1 MSEETRYIKQN
12 GSVHEGGQSEEIEP
26 LSEEEQI
33 ALDTII
39 EGGSVEG
46 KEGGLRVDMFEHDDP
61 DDLQCL
67 CDLPYGAQE
76 IINDE
81 IEQSDS

>member
-12 GSVHEGGQSEEIEP
+12 GSVHQRGQSEEIES
-26 LSEEEQI
+26 LSEEEQL

-39 EGGSVEG
+39 EGGSVRG

-61 DDLQCL
+61 EDLPCI
-67 CDLPYGAQE
+67 CDLPVHAQD
-76 IINDE
+76 IIMGE
-81 IEQSDS
+81 VEL

>member
-12 GSVHEGGQSEEIEP
+12 GSVQQRGQSEEIES
-26 LSEEEQI
+26 LSEEEQL

-39 EGGSVEG
+39 EGGSVRG

-61 DDLQCL
+61 EDLPCI
-67 CDLPYGAQE
+67 CDLPVHAQD
-76 IINDE
+76 IIMGE
-81 IEQSDS
+81 VEL

>member
-12 GSVHEGGQSEEIEP
+12 GSVYERGQSEEIES
-26 LSEEEQI
+26 LSEEEQL

-39 EGGSVEG
+39 EGGSVQG

-61 DDLQCL
+61 DDIPCI
-67 CDLPYGAQE
+67 CDLPAHAQDIIMGEAE
-76 IINDE
+76 I
-81 IEQSDS
+81 

>member
-12 GSVHEGGQSEEIEP
+12 GSVQQRGQSEEIES
-26 LSEEEQI
+26 LSEEEQL

-39 EGGSVEG
+39 EGGSVKG

-61 DDLQCL
+61 EDLPCI
-67 CDLPYGAQE
+67 CDLPVHAQD
-76 IINDE
+76 IIMGE
-81 IEQSDS
+81 VEL

>member
-1 MSEETRYIKQN
+1 MPEETRYIKQD
-12 GSVHEGGQSEEIEP
+12 GSVQQRGQSEEIEDS
-26 LSEEEQI
+26 LSEEELL

-61 DDLQCL
+61 DDLPCL
-67 CDLPYGAQE
+67 CDLPYAAQE
-76 IINDE
+76 LIYDE
-81 IEQSDS
+81 IEENK

>member
-12 GSVHEGGQSEEIEP
+12 GSVQQRGQSEEIEP
-26 LSEEEQI
+26 LSEEEQL

-39 EGGSVEG
+39 EGGSVQG

-61 DDLQCL
+61 DDIPCI
-67 CDLPYGAQE
+67 CDLPAHAQDIIMGEAE
-76 IINDE
+76 I
-81 IEQSDS
+81 

>member
-12 GSVHEGGQSEEIEP
+12 GSVQQRGQSEEIEP

>member
-26 LSEEEQI
+26 LSEEEQL

-39 EGGSVEG
+39 EGGSVQG

-61 DDLQCL
+61 DDLQCI
-67 CDLPYGAQE
+67 CDLPAHAQDIIMSEAE
-76 IINDE
+76 I
-81 IEQSDS
+81 

>member
-12 GSVHEGGQSEEIEP
+12 GSVHERGQSEEIES
-26 LSEEEQI
+26 LSEEEQL

-39 EGGSVEG
+39 EGGSVQG

-61 DDLQCL
+61 DDLPCL
-67 CDLPYGAQE
+67 CDLPYAAQE
-76 IINDE
+76 LIYDE
-81 IEQSDS
+81 IEENK

>member
-1 MSEETRYIKQN
+1 MAEETRYIKQN

-46 KEGGLRVDMFEHDDP
+46 KEGGLRVDMFDHDDP
-61 DDLQCL
+61 DDLPCI
-67 CDLPYGAQE
+67 CDLPAGAQDIIMGEAE
-76 IINDE
+76 I
-81 IEQSDS
+81 

>member
-12 GSVHEGGQSEEIEP
+12 GSVQQRGQSEEIES
-26 LSEEEQI
+26 LSEEEQL

-39 EGGSVEG
+39 EGGSVRG

-61 DDLQCL
+61 EDLPCI
-67 CDLPYGAQE
+67 CDLPAHAQD
-76 IINDE
+76 IIMSE
-81 IEQSDS
+81 VEL